1 MKVTKYREKFIVFFI
16 ILLLVVILYFLYKYL
31 LNKKII
37 ENFNED
43 STEMALTSPSI
54 KKWMFNDSKSWYT
67 IKQNG
72 FSKTMK
78 DMDITANNANLSI
91 AFLLNIT
98 SIYGGWRNIFHFSN
112 DNDGSR
118 IPAMWIHG
126 GQTRFHIRFATNA
139 NTNDGIDTN
148 LQYNITPNTP
158 FLITLVFKGNNFK
171 YYLNDKEIDNYTP
184 GSIQTRS
191 DSTKLYI
198 SDPWYNSEGIQI
210 KNFTVYDGALTQSD
224 ITNIYTLLNNSVK
237 NVAGPPGPAGP
248 AGPAGRDGKDG
259 AKGIQGNIGPM
270 GPLGP
275 QGIQGNIGP
284 IGLDGPQGIQGNIGP
299 IGLDGPQGIQGNV
312 GPIGPVGPKGVDGY
326 NGYNTVGSIYGST
339 LT

>member
-1 MKVTKYREKFIVFFI
+1 MKVSKYRENFIVFFI
-16 ILLLVVILYFLYKYL
+16 ILLLVVILYLLYKYL

-78 DMDITANNANLSI
+78 DMGITANNTNLSI

-98 SIYGGWRNIFHFSN
+98 TIYGGWRNIFHFSN

-139 NTNDGIDTN
+139 STNDGIDTN
-148 LQYNITPNTP
+148 PQYNITPNTP

-171 YYLNDKEIDNYTP
+171 YYLNDKEIDSYTP
-184 GSIQTRS
+184 GSIQSRS

-210 KNFTVYDGALTQSD
+210 KNFTVYDGALSPSD
-224 ITNIYTLLNNSVK
+224 VTSIFSLLNNSIK
-237 NVAGPPGPAGP
+237 IMAGPPGPAGPTGPAGP
-248 AGPAGRDGKDG
+248 AGPAGRDGKD
-259 AKGIQGNIGPM
+259 
-270 GPLGP
+270 GP

-312 GPIGPVGPKGVDGY
+312 GPIGPIGPVGPKGVDGY